1 MKYVKQFESRPAN
14 SPRRKG
20 IIGSVALVGVLVAA
34 ACGGSTPPAA
44 AQAIGGSKSV
54 VVGMKNLKFIPKTV
68 TVKVNQEVQ
77 FRWDESVAH
86 NVVFDKNRKSKTVAK
101 KGELYKVKF
110 DKVGSF
116 KYKCTLHPGMDGTVK
131 VEK

>member
-1 MKYVKQFESRPAN
+1 MKRNPQYESPLGI

-20 IIGSVALVGVLVAA
+20 IIGSFALVGMLVAA
-34 ACGGSTPPAA
+34 ACGSSAPPAA

-54 VVGMKNLKFIPKTV
+54 VVGMKNLKFIPKNV

-116 KYKCTLHPGMDGTVK
+116 KYKCTLHPGMEGTVK